1 MTSTLEW
8 FKSSYSSNDGPDCV
22 EVAISPAN
30 TGVGVHV
37 RDSKDKDGARLA
49 FDASSWA
56 EFIDGMSTMP

>member
-22 EVAISPAN
+22 EVAISPAT